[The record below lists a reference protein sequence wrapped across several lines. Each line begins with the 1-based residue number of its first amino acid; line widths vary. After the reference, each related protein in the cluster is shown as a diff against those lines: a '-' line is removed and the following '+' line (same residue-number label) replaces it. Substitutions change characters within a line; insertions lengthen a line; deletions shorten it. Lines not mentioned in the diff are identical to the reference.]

1 MRTLT
6 PVSVSLL
13 VCLSRITGWLSQ
25 LCPFYLQSR
34 KKKESEFL
42 RYLKNCF
49 PKLYHAVKVSV
60 FQLCWKVAREYQSQP
75 ILSDKM
81 YIKFLGFPA
90 NTSDKDPVCQCR
102 RHKRRSFH
110 PWVRNIPWSRKWHP
124 IPVFLP
130 WKSHGQRSMA
140 GCTPWGYKRVGYDW
154 VTEHIHTGFLLRSGA
169 CVNIWLICFQLD

>member
-102 RHKRRSFH
+102 RHKRHSFH

-130 WKSHGQRSMA
+130 WKSHGQRSL
-140 GCTPWGYKRVGYDW
+140 VG
-154 VTEHIHTGFLLRSGA
+154 HTVHGITKS
-169 CVNIWLICFQLD
+169 WT